1 MPVAA
6 AASLLYCSAVLMM
19 TRPGSTLARMAC
31 SLALVP
37 ELLPLLGWGIAALGS
52 GAGALAEGCADAE
65 LLLGGGVIQRHHRA
79 RAQGA
84 GHQRHQHVAQRSG
97 AAPGR
102 PRRHGR
108 HRRGRPV
115 RRLAVTAVILHRNHA
130 FARGPDS
137 SAPVS
142 ARTW

>member
-37 ELLPLLGWGIAALGS
+37 ELLPLLGCWGIAALG
-52 GAGALAEGCADAE
+52 GAGRGAGRGLRRRRVVA
-65 LLLGGGVIQRHHRA
+65 GGGVIQRHHRA

-84 GHQRHQHVAQRSG
+84 GHQRHQHVAQRSRRGAG
-97 AAPGR
+97 AA
-102 PRRHGR
+102 
-108 HRRGRPV
+108 
-115 RRLAVTAVILHRNHA
+115 AAA
-130 FARGPDS
+130 WAA
-137 SAPVS
+137 SAWS
-142 ARTW
+142 ARYGGWP